1 MRYSQFENYSQT
13 KVDWL
18 GDIPSH
24 WEVVAI
30 KRLVL
35 GCVNGIWGSDPD
47 GENDL
52 AVIRVAD
59 FDRKELFVSTKKL
72 TYRSITASE
81 KENRQIKPGDLLIEK
96 SGGGEKTLVGCVVV
110 FDKEFDAV
118 TSNFVARIRPKN
130 GVNSTFLKYAFN
142 HLYSGNVNY
151 KSIKQ
156 TTGIQNIDSNAYLL
170 SKIALPPYAE
180 QKVIARKIDSESD
193 LINQLIKEKQN
204 FIKLLKEKRQ
214 ALISHV
220 VTKGL
225 DPDVAMKD
233 SGVEW
238 IGQVPKHWS
247 IGKLKYFLNAIGDVD
262 HYMPESIDDG
272 IPYVMTGDLTELV
285 SDIHFEHCKK
295 VSERDYLKLSK
306 KIKTSKGD
314 VIMARYATIGTLSYV
329 DIDKNFLVSYSC
341 VTINPNHAQLLGLYL
356 FYYLKSHTFLHGIQN
371 HINTNTQGNVGINDL
386 RKVEIC
392 VPSLQEQER
401 IINFLSE
408 KTLSIDTIIKETER
422 SINLLKEHRTALI
435 SAAVTGKIDLR
446 DKEVA

>member
-1 MRYSQFENYSQT
+1 MMQPYSEYKNT
-13 KVDWL
+13 EIDWL
-18 GDIPSH
+18 ETIPKNWKLVKLKHVSSLNMGQSPSSDDVNQEGEGIPFIQGNAEFGALHPTPKNFCTEPSKICKPDDILISVRAPVGALNISDQKY
-24 WEVVAI
+24 VIGRGLSAI
-30 KRLVL
+30 TPESVRSGFCWYALQNSKYQLSVMET
-35 GCVNGIWGSDPD
+35 GTTFKAISGSD
-47 GENDL
+47 L
-52 AVIRVAD
+52 ANVFLPLPSQEEQRVIEGYLNFETSRI
-59 FDRKELFVSTKKL
+59 DRL
-72 TYRSITASE
+72 ITE
-81 KENRQIKPGDLLIEK
+81 KAG
-96 SGGGEKTLVGCVVV
+96 
-110 FDKEFDAV
+110 F
-118 TSNFVARIRPKN
+118 
-130 GVNSTFLKYAFN
+130 
-142 HLYSGNVNY
+142 
-151 KSIKQ
+151 
-156 TTGIQNIDSNAYLL
+156 ID
-170 SKIALPPYAE
+170 
-180 QKVIARKIDSESD
+180 
-193 LINQLIKEKQN
+193 
-204 FIKLLKEKRQ
+204 LLKEKRQ

-225 DPDVAMKD
+225 DSDVAMKD

>member
-1 MRYSQFENYSQT
+1 VNQEGEGIPFIQGNAEFGALHPTPKNFCTEPS
-13 KVDWL
+13 KICKPD
-18 GDIPSH
+18 DILISVRAPVGALNISDQKY
-24 WEVVAI
+24 VIGRGLSAI
-30 KRLVL
+30 TPESVRSGFCWYALQNSKYQLSVMET
-35 GCVNGIWGSDPD
+35 GTTFKAISGSD
-47 GENDL
+47 L
-52 AVIRVAD
+52 ANVFLPLPSQEEQRVIEGYLNFETSRI
-59 FDRKELFVSTKKL
+59 DRL
-72 TYRSITASE
+72 ITE
-81 KENRQIKPGDLLIEK
+81 KAG
-96 SGGGEKTLVGCVVV
+96 
-110 FDKEFDAV
+110 F
-118 TSNFVARIRPKN
+118 
-130 GVNSTFLKYAFN
+130 
-142 HLYSGNVNY
+142 
-151 KSIKQ
+151 
-156 TTGIQNIDSNAYLL
+156 ID
-170 SKIALPPYAE
+170 
-180 QKVIARKIDSESD
+180 
-193 LINQLIKEKQN
+193 
-204 FIKLLKEKRQ
+204 LLKEKRQ

-225 DPDVAMKD
+225 DSDVAMKD